1 MDSETDFHWML
12 PRQDFE
18 ERMTEKKKKVDPYF
32 NPALANLIE
41 MSYWLIKFEGDFN
54 KIYEEATGGKLAKFL
69 DVFPNRLFGQSS
81 RTLLK
86 FTRYF
91 LKLFSS
97 FEKLLKVTA
106 L

>member
-1 MDSETDFHWML
+1 MDSETDFPHWM
-12 PRQDFE
+12 PQQDFE
-18 ERMTEKKKKVDPYF
+18 ERMTQKKKIEPFF

-54 KIYEEATGGKLAKFL
+54 KIYEEATGQKLAKFI
-69 DVFPNRLFGQSS
+69 DVFPNRLFGKSS
-81 RTLLK
+81 RTFLK

-97 FEKLLKVTA
+97 FEKLLKATS